1 MKVLGAGA
9 STTQQIPS
17 ATTTCSTISQT
28 ALSNYNVPM
37 TTPTH
42 NGMYFIAYNIKIGW
56 LVILIWMSRVLSG
69 KVFDN

>member
-17 ATTTCSTISQT
+17 TTTTISQT
-28 ALSNYNVPM
+28 ALSSYNVPM
-37 TTPTH
+37 TTSTS
-42 NGMYFIAYNIKIGW
+42 NGMYFITYNIKMGW

-69 KVFDN
+69 KIFDN